1 MNAGATRNV
10 ALIFGY
16 VPNQT
21 AAIIAAA
28 FYFCFGTVLTFHIV
42 RLKNLWALALP
53 IGTLG
58 SGLGFITR
66 YILAEPAYQTSKTT
80 MIIEEVLTLCFP
92 AGFLAFNY
100 IVYGRLVLYC
110 VGARHSLI
118 RPQWVSTFFIMS
130 DISTFVIQASL
141 GAAFVV
147 QPEHHDLGEKIVEV
161 GVVLQTI
168 SFGIFSAMLLLTY
181 ASVRRERST
190 NGTETWWRAYQ
201 AVAFSSTFIVIRSIY
216 RMISSIDGSSSVIAT
231 TEIYLYLLD
240 VLPLMIAIGVYIP
253 FWPGSYTTGEDS
265 ILHISIPEQHKLS
278 SVDAG
283 SRELLASNE
292 A

>member
-1 MNAGATRNV
+1 MNTGATRNV
-10 ALIFGY
+10 AIIFGY

-21 AAIIAAA
+21 AAITAAA
-28 FYFCFGTVLTFHIV
+28 FYFCFGTALTLHIV
-42 RLKNLWALALP
+42 RLKNWWAVALP
-53 IGTLG
+53 IGA
-58 SGLGFITR
+58 
-66 YILAEPAYQTSKTT
+66 LAEPAYQTSKTT

-110 VGARHSLI
+110 LGARHSLI

-130 DISTFVIQASL
+130 DVSTFVIQGI

-147 QPEHHDLGEKIVEV
+147 QPEHHDLGGKIVEV
-161 GVVLQTI
+161 GVILQTI

-181 ASVRRERST
+181 VSVRRERST

-240 VLPLMIAIGVYIP
+240 VLPLMIAIGDGLHSVLARKLHDWRRFHFAHSY
-253 FWPGSYTTGEDS
+253 PGTAQTV
-265 ILHISIPEQHKLS
+265 LVRCRLTR
-278 SVDAG
+278 VAC
-283 SRELLASNE
+283 
-292 A
+292 